1 MDWLGRAQEMVTIF
15 LGILIE
21 AIPFLL
27 LGVLVS
33 QLLALIMHDGRA
45 FRWLPRSRLGSL
57 ASLTALGVLFP
68 VCECGNV
75 PVARRLV
82 THGVPVASAMVF
94 LLAAPALNPVVALS
108 TYAAFRGD
116 PALVVA
122 RLAFTF
128 VIALGVG
135 LILSLHPQP
144 SELLRRR
151 GQASRDLDPAVATVP
166 ASGTRLSRFA
176 TAALSE
182 FAEMGAVLVVGAGLA
197 SLTQMLVP
205 RGVLLGLGQG
215 PVLSVLVMMAFAV
228 ILSVCSTVD
237 AFVAL
242 AYAGTF
248 SDGSLAAFLV
258 YGPMI
263 DIKSI
268 LLMLTVFSPKAVVL
282 VTLLVTEAAFLV
294 GVGLNYLG
302 R

>member
-1 MDWLGRAQEMVTIF
+1 VDWLGRAQDAVTIF

-33 QLLALIMHDGRA
+33 QALALVLRGDKGLS
-45 FRWLPRSRLGSL
+45 WLPRSRLASL
-57 ASLTALGVLFP
+57 ASLAGLGMLFP

-82 THGVPVASAMVF
+82 TRGVPVAGAMVF

-108 TYAAFRGD
+108 TYAAFRDD
-116 PALVVA
+116 PWVVA
-122 RLAFTF
+122 YRLGFTF
-128 VIALGVG
+128 LIALGVG
-135 LILSLHPQP
+135 LVLSFHPRP
-144 SELLRRR
+144 DELLRHGGR
-151 GQASRDLDPAVATVP
+151 APAPFEATGP
-166 ASGTRLSRFA
+166 TPGGALRRFA
-176 TAALSE
+176 AAALSE
-182 FAEMGAVLVVGAGLA
+182 FSEMGAVLVVGGAVA
-197 SLTQMLVP
+197 ALTQMVVP

-215 PVLSVLVMMAFAV
+215 PVLSVVVMMAFAV
-228 ILSVCSTVD
+228 VLSVCSTVD

-242 AYAGTF
+242 AYASTF

-268 LLMLTVFSPKAVVL
+268 LLMLTVFSPKAVAL
-282 VTLLVTEAAFLV
+282 VTLLVTEATFLV

>member
-1 MDWLGRAQEMVTIF
+1 VNWLGRAQDGVTIF

-33 QLLALIMHDGRA
+33 QALALALRGDRGLS
-45 FRWLPRSRLGSL
+45 WLPRGRLGSL
-57 ASLTALGVLFP
+57 LSLTGLGMLFP

-82 THGVPVASAMVF
+82 TRGVPVAGAMVF
-94 LLAAPALNPVVALS
+94 LLSAPALNPVVALS
-108 TYAAFRGD
+108 SYAAFRD
-116 PALVVA
+116 NPAMVA
-122 RLAFTF
+122 YRLGFTF
-128 VIALGVG
+128 LIALGVG
-135 LILSLHPQP
+135 LVLSFHPHP
-144 SELLRRR
+144 DELLRHR
-151 GQASRDLDPAVATVP
+151 GRPPAPVEATSPTP
-166 ASGTRLSRFA
+166 AGALRRFA
-176 TAALSE
+176 AAALSE
-182 FAEMGAVLVVGAGLA
+182 FGEMAAVLVVGGAVA
-197 SLTQMLVP
+197 ALTQMLVP

-215 PVLSVLVMMAFAV
+215 PVLSVVVMMAFAV
-228 ILSVCSTVD
+228 VLSVCSTVD

-242 AYAGTF
+242 AYASTF

>member
-1 MDWLGRAQEMVTIF
+1 MDWLGRAQDGVTIF

-33 QLLALIMHDGRA
+33 QALALALRGDRGLS
-45 FRWLPRSRLGSL
+45 WLPRGRLGSL
-57 ASLTALGVLFP
+57 LSLTGLGMLFP

-82 THGVPVASAMVF
+82 TRGVPVAGAMVF
-94 LLAAPALNPVVALS
+94 LLSAPALNPVVALS
-108 TYAAFRGD
+108 SYAAFRD
-116 PALVVA
+116 NPAMVA
-122 RLAFTF
+122 YRLGFTF
-128 VIALGVG
+128 LIALGVG
-135 LILSLHPQP
+135 LVLSFHPRP
-144 SELLRRR
+144 DELLRHR
-151 GQASRDLDPAVATVP
+151 GRPPAPVEAPSPTP
-166 ASGTRLSRFA
+166 AGALRRFA
-176 TAALSE
+176 AAALSE
-182 FAEMGAVLVVGAGLA
+182 FGEMAAVLVVGGAVA
-197 SLTQMLVP
+197 ALTQMLVP

-215 PVLSVLVMMAFAV
+215 PVLSVVVMMAFAV
-228 ILSVCSTVD
+228 VLSVCSTVD

-242 AYAGTF
+242 AYASTF